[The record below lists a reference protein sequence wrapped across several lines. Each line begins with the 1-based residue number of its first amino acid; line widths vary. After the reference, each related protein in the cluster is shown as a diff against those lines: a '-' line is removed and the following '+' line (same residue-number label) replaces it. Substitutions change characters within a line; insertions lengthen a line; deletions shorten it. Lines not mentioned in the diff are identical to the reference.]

1 MEPQT
6 SSDDPLISPC
16 QCKGSTR
23 YIHRECLATWRG
35 MKAGTQ
41 AHYRCE
47 ICHFEYQFRR
57 IWWARLLGHKAT
69 AGVLFTLLL
78 AAISAVLG
86 NLRYL
91 WADDDGLGL
100 GMRVA
105 LHAFTG
111 FFALG
116 VIGVVSL
123 MHAGCTGRLRERAY
137 QEDSCYALVFN
148 NRACTGNPSEGRCL
162 PPALVFAVVL
172 CYIVAQVWP
181 YAPLVALGLLF
192 AVVTLYDAF
201 YGFVKDSLKH
211 VETMVENIGEPE
223 EAARS
228 WPTWLSRGRG
238 SNSAEGG
245 EGGQAAHGAGDGG
258 VAGAGE
264 GGGSGGVGEA
274 AGEAGAGPSGSAGPY
289 TKAPTADSMV

>member
-1 MEPQT
+1 
-6 SSDDPLISPC
+6 
-16 QCKGSTR
+16 
-23 YIHRECLATWRG
+23 

-69 AGVLFTLLL
+69 TGVVFTLLL
-78 AAISAVLG
+78 IAISAALG
-86 NLRYL
+86 NFRYL
-91 WADDDGLGL
+91 WADDEGRGLGVVVL
-100 GMRVA
+100 

-111 FFALG
+111 LFILGVLG
-116 VIGVVSL
+116 VISL

-162 PPALVFAVVL
+162 PPALVFALVL
-172 CYIVAQVWP
+172 CYVVAQIWP

-192 AVVTLYDAF
+192 AIVTLYDAF
-201 YGFVKDSLKH
+201 YGFVKESVKH
-211 VETMVENIGEPE
+211 VEVMIENIGEPE
-223 EAARS
+223 ESARG
-228 WPTWLSRGRG
+228 WPTWLSRERSGGG
-238 SNSAEGG
+238 SGGGSGTDAGQQLPPPQQQQQQQQLRVQVLHGVGHSGGSASGGALG
-245 EGGQAAHGAGDGG
+245 EGS
-258 VAGAGE
+258 
-264 GGGSGGVGEA
+264 GGSGGVGEA

>member
-1 MEPQT
+1 M
-6 SSDDPLISPC
+6 
-16 QCKGSTR
+16 
-23 YIHRECLATWRG
+23 
-35 MKAGTQ
+35 
-41 AHYRCE
+41 
-47 ICHFEYQFRR
+47 
-57 IWWARLLGHKAT
+57 
-69 AGVLFTLLL
+69 
-78 AAISAVLG
+78 
-86 NLRYL
+86 
-91 WADDDGLGL
+91 
-100 GMRVA
+100 
-105 LHAFTG
+105 
-111 FFALG
+111 
-116 VIGVVSL
+116 
-123 MHAGCTGRLRERAY
+123 
-137 QEDSCYALVFN
+137 
-148 NRACTGNPSEGRCL
+148 
-162 PPALVFAVVL
+162 VL